1 MGGKEGRRSRKVAD
15 LSEFWHGQPEIKLM
29 DANLLACPDHES
41 LLWQLAKSRALVD
54 FPKGWTSA

>member
-1 MGGKEGRRSRKVAD
+1 MAD